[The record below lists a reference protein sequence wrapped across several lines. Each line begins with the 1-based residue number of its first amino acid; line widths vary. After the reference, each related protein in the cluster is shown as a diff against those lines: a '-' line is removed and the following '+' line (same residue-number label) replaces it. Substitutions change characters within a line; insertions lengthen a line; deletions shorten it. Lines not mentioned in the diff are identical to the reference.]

1 MIKVGLTGNMG
12 SGKST
17 ITEIFKVLGVP
28 VFHADLEAKQ
38 LFQNN
43 DVKEALKKSFG
54 QPIFTENGVDKVKL
68 AALVF
73 NHKKALETLNSII
86 HPRVR
91 QKLFNWL
98 ETQLDHPYVIQ
109 EAAILYE
116 SGFNRFFDKT
126 ILVSC
131 PQNIAISRVMKRDG
145 IDEEDVKKRI
155 QNQWP
160 EEKKIAL
167 ADYIIQND
175 GSRLVIPEVLKI
187 HDELRQ

>member
-28 VFHADLEAKQ
+28 VFHADAEAKL
-38 LFQNN
+38 LFLEEE
-43 DVKEALKKSFG
+43 VKDELLKAFG
-54 QPIFTENGVDKVKL
+54 QHILKEMGVDKAKL

-73 NHKKALETLNSII
+73 SDKKALETLNAII

-91 QKLFNWL
+91 QNLFDWL
-98 ETQLDHPYVIQ
+98 ETKADNPYVIQ
-109 EAAILYE
+109 EAAILFE
-116 SGFNRFFDKT
+116 SGFNTFFDKT
-126 ILVSC
+126 LLVSC
-131 PQNIAISRVMKRDG
+131 PQNIAIGRVMKRDG
-145 IDEEDVKKRI
+145 IAEEDVKKRI
-155 QNQWP
+155 QNQWL
-160 EEKKIAL
+160 EEKKIKL
-167 ADYIIQND
+167 ADYVIQND